1 MFGQKTGAATDIEN
15 ALAGRDAERFHQ
27 SLTRL
32 ELPADADLLVV
43 TRQFGIVFTQ
53 RRPSPIHGFLLQP
66 AAVAQTLVLAFV
78 LAANG
83 SAKSPEVAWLA
94 RERRRLLGVESH
106 IAEVCM
112 KRPIMI
118 ALLSVLPLAFC
129 VPVLHAEGPDA
140 IDASK
145 MPESGPAVV
154 GGTGQT
160 IGPNSKNQAVMPM
173 PGLRQDEE
181 LSERMREQ
189 ALSVPEV
196 RPVPGAPTPKSVRQ
210 TR

>member
-1 MFGQKTGAATDIEN
+1 
-15 ALAGRDAERFHQ
+15 
-27 SLTRL
+27 
-32 ELPADADLLVV
+32 
-43 TRQFGIVFTQ
+43 
-53 RRPSPIHGFLLQP
+53 
-66 AAVAQTLVLAFV
+66 
-78 LAANG
+78 
-83 SAKSPEVAWLA
+83 
-94 RERRRLLGVESH
+94 
-106 IAEVCM
+106 M

-181 LSERMREQ
+181 LNERMREQ